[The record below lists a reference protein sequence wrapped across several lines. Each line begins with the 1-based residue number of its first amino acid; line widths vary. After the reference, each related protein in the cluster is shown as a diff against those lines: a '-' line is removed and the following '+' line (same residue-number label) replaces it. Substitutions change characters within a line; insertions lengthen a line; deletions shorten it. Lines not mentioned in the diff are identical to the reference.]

1 VATSLLLPILAVTAL
16 APFRVYSEF
25 AVYEERLVPIYGL
38 DKTKSES
45 EVSRS
50 IVHEGEQHIDI
61 PLTVTHFLMLAKLND
76 SSSRLTS
83 AVS

>member
-1 VATSLLLPILAVTAL
+1 MRRAAFPLIVGVRLILST
-16 APFRVYSEF
+16 ETI
-25 AVYEERLVPIYGL
+25 YEERLVPIYGL

-76 SSSRLTS
+76 SRSRLTS